1 MSFGGDNML
10 YRGTTPTHVFS
21 FPFKQEEVDVLYI
34 SYFQKGQIKV
44 EKDLSDVTFDPAL
57 ETIEVDL
64 SQEDTLS
71 FEKYQWLDRARD
83 SLILIQIRVKLLNG
97 ECWASEVMK
106 ERLGDVL
113 KDGMI

>member
-1 MSFGGDNML
+1 MI
-10 YRGTTPTHVFS
+10 YRGTTPIHIFS
-21 FPFKQEEVDVLYI
+21 FPFAEDEVRVVYV
-34 SYFQKGQIKV
+34 SYFQKGKIKV
-44 EKDLSDVTFDPAL
+44 EKSKNDITFDEANG
-57 ETIEVDL
+57 TIEVQL

-71 FEKYQWLDRARD
+71 FEKYNWLDKARD
-83 SLILIQIRVKLLNG
+83 SLILIQIRVKLSNE